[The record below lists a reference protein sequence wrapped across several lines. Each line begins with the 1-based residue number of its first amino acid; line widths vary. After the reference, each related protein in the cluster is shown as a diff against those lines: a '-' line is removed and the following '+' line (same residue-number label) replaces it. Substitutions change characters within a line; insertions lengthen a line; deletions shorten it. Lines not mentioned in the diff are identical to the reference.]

1 VGTPLIVRDTVAID
15 TFAIFATSW
24 MLTSCLP

>member
-1 VGTPLIVRDTVAID
+1 VRDTVAID

-24 MLTSCLP
+24 MLTSYLR

>member
-1 VGTPLIVRDTVAID
+1 MVRDTVAIE

-24 MLTSCLP
+24 MLTAYLR